1 MATRIKMSGGEE
13 VLIDD
18 DLELP
23 GAMSIGT
30 HGYPQMTNPAT
41 GKTIPLH
48 QFIMGTYGRKHEVIV
63 DHINRNPLD
72 NRRENL
78 RLLTPAQSNLNRKDR
93 ARVHDLPPGV
103 YYNKK
108 KYIARVTR
116 DYKRHNLGTY
126 ATIEEASDA
135 VQRFKQ
141 EHDAPLPF

>member
-1 MATRIKMSGGEE
+1 MAILLTPTGRE
-13 VLIDD
+13 VLVDD

-23 GAMSIGT
+23 GSVSMSGN
-30 HGYPQMTNPAT
+30 GYPQVTNPAT
-41 GKTIPLH
+41 GKAIPLH
-48 QFIMGTYGRKHEVIV
+48 QFIMGTAGRKHEVIV

-93 ARVHDLPPGV
+93 VRTYNLPPGV
-103 YYNKK
+103 YHNRK

-141 EHDAPLPF
+141 EHDSPLPV